1 MYVNL
6 QHLLVSGAILLV
18 TDFVYLSSIQ
28 TYFSNVI
35 NKIQGSPLKI
45 DLVGAFVC
53 YVLLIFGLNYFILSS
68 RRSVFD
74 AFLLGLIIY
83 GVFETTNKSLFSK
96 WDWKTVFIDTLWGG
110 ILFAITTYLFYK
122 IN

>member
-45 DLVGAFVC
+45 DLVGTFVC

-68 RRSVFD
+68 RRSAFD

-110 ILFAITTYLFYK
+110 ILFVITTYLFYK

>member
-1 MYVNL
+1 MFNVKQLLTSAFILVLIDFIYL
-6 QHLLVSGAILLV
+6 QLIKS
-18 TDFVYLSSIQ
+18 
-28 TYFSNVI
+28 YFANQI
-35 NKIQGSPLKI
+35 KIIQGSIMQINL
-45 DLVGAFVC
+45 LGAFIC
-53 YVLLIFGLNYFILSS
+53 YLFLVLGINYFILSS
-68 RRSVFD
+68 SKSVFD

-83 GVFETTNKSLFSK
+83 GVFETTNKALFSK

>member
-45 DLVGAFVC
+45 DLVGSFVC

-68 RRSVFD
+68 RRSAFD

-110 ILFAITTYLFYK
+110 ILFVITTYLFYK